1 MDADKGF
8 IDLGFAKPDT
18 DRVRRTGVGE
28 VVYGAGKTA
37 QQIGAICQ
45 ELLQNGQPRVLV
57 TRVDDEKMHALE
69 LMFEQGICQ
78 AYPQAHLLLAGQ
90 MPPLKS
96 RVGKVAV
103 VAAGTS
109 DVPVAEEAALTAQFM
124 GAAV

>member
-45 ELLQNGQPRVLV
+45 ELLQNG
-57 TRVDDEKMHALE
+57 
-69 LMFEQGICQ
+69 
-78 AYPQAHLLLAGQ
+78 
-90 MPPLKS
+90 
-96 RVGKVAV
+96 
-103 VAAGTS
+103 
-109 DVPVAEEAALTAQFM
+109 
-124 GAAV
+124 